1 MMKKS
6 LGERIFEWCNVLF
19 LGLLSLVTLY
29 PLWHEISIS
38 FSTAAGAMQG
48 GLFFFPRGFTVDAY
62 QSVLSSSFI
71 WLAYRNSII
80 VAVAGTFLHV
90 MFTATTAYAL
100 NKKGLPGVKV
110 ITILVIFTMIFS
122 GGMIPTYLVVKSLGL
137 TNTLWALML
146 PGMISA
152 FNVIVMQSFMRTIPE
167 EVEESATMDGAN
179 PLRIFFTII
188 LPLCKPVIATIAL
201 WECVGLW
208 NNFMQ
213 AVIYLNDKR
222 LYTLPLLLKE
232 IIAGQQLA
240 TDTGQFTTFSA
251 ESAIAATVIISIIPI
266 LAVYPFLQ
274 KYFMKGTMLGSV
286 KS

>member
-1 MMKKS
+1 MIKKS
-6 LGERIFEWCNVLF
+6 LGERIFEWCNIGF
-19 LGLLSLVTLY
+19 LALLSLVTFY

-38 FSTAAGAMQG
+38 LSSAAGAMRG
-48 GLFFFPRGFTVDAY
+48 GLFLFPRGFTLDAY
-62 QSVLSSSFI
+62 ESVLSSSFI

-90 MFTATTAYAL
+90 IFTATTAYAL
-100 NKKGLPGVKV
+100 NRRGLPGVKV
-110 ITILVIFTMIFS
+110 MTMLIIFTMIFS
-122 GGMIPTYLVVKSLGL
+122 GGMIPTYLLVKSLGL

-213 AVIYLNDKR
+213 ALIYLNDKK
-222 LYTLPLLLKE
+222 LFTLPLLLKE

-240 TDTGQFTTFSA
+240 TETGQFTTFAA
-251 ESAIAATVIISIIPI
+251 ESAIAATVIVSIVPI

-286 KS
+286 KA